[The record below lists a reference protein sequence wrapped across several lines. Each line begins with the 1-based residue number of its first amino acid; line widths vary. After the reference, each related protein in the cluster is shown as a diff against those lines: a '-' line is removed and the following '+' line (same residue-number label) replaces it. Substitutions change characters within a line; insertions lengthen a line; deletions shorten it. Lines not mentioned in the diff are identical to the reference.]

1 LGLSGAKL
9 PHENQTSTTR
19 VNPSRETEFEMY
31 HPVPEEK
38 RTRRRFGFA
47 EIAVVVAILAF
58 GGFTLVADGR
68 QTLGEIWAGLSE
80 TIAR

>member
-1 LGLSGAKL
+1 
-9 PHENQTSTTR
+9 
-19 VNPSRETEFEMY
+19 MY

-58 GGFTLVADGR
+58 GGFALVADGR